1 MLGIVFTIFLIFLI
15 ASPSLCAGE
24 DKFFNVVAYGDIGD
38 DKTKDTKV

>member
-24 DKFFNVVAYGDIGD
+24 DKIFNVVAYGAVGD
-38 DKTKDTKV
+38 GKTEDTKV